1 MDISMNEW
9 MNERM
14 RFMNGKT
21 DQRGGSSP
29 NLTVRCRFFTFR
41 LCLTSLPLWAE
52 LILRPPLRH
61 FTPIFRSESPASII
75 PPFWIQLHFSK
86 EWMAATFDG
95 LEKSENLFEN
105 TKAVEA
111 ASAAFSTTTLST
123 QMKTCRYLCH
133 ILCAMGPPPAPPS
146 VPFTFHRMQTLSLT
160 HSLSLCVSFPTN
172 LLSRYSQEEREMREE
187 DAGGGGGG
195 W

>member
-1 MDISMNEW
+1 
-9 MNERM
+9 
-14 RFMNGKT
+14 
-21 DQRGGSSP
+21 
-29 NLTVRCRFFTFR
+29 
-41 LCLTSLPLWAE
+41 
-52 LILRPPLRH
+52 
-61 FTPIFRSESPASII
+61 
-75 PPFWIQLHFSK
+75 
-86 EWMAATFDG
+86 MAATFDG

-187 DAGGGGGG
+187 DAGGGVDYKRKNCCGTSYLRLSHSPAHMFTRTHMLSLSDSFKVSPTRSLSHTFTLSISP
-195 W
+195 